1 MHLPIPDRETAG
13 QWLAEVLQAEQFA
26 ENAVVLALPRGG
38 VPVAYEI
45 ANALNSPLDL
55 LLVRK
60 LGTPA
65 FPELAMGAIASGN
78 VKILNRQVIQSYHI
92 SNMDL
97 NRVEATERAELLRRE
112 QAYRGDR
119 ALLDLSGRDVII
131 VDDGLATGATMLAA
145 IEAVKQQNIKSITV
159 TVPVAPADTLNDL
172 SQKVDRV
179 ICPFQPDNFAAIGK
193 WYERFPQ
200 VSDDEVKSLLQQAW
214 RD

>member
-179 ICPFQPDNFAAIGK
+179 ICPFQPDNFAAIGQ